1 MPQTLEERVSYLEN
15 MVKTNK
21 YDIQTLSNRLDV
33 LEEMV
38 EKRFES
44 VDRRIESINVRLIDK
59 KFNLVIGVIFFY
71 WITLFIAI
79 VFKK

>member
-21 YDIQTLSNRLDV
+21 YDIQTLSHHFDV
-33 LEEMV
+33 LEGMI

-44 VDRRIESINVRLIDK
+44 VDRRIEFINGRLIDK

-71 WITLFIAI
+71 WITLYSYSI
-79 VFKK
+79 

>member
-15 MVKTNK
+15 MVKTNN

-33 LEEMV
+33 LEGMV

-71 WITLFIAI
+71 WITLFVRVLI
-79 VFKK
+79 